1 MSLFLIFASILTAIY
16 IIYYA
21 ANITLDMRKKKD
33 AQNTDEVESFDVSQ
47 MSAGEEP
54 IEVTEHGDGFT
65 LSRFNEQLQNITA
78 LPNQKTNPKESEV
91 TEQAETIRKDN
102 PDTSNEVTDD
112 DNNMRLTFFDN
123 MNEISPE
130 YSVQLERQEFKNAL
144 LSKGALRNLIKVKEK
159 RNEV

>member
-1 MSLFLIFASILTAIY
+1 MSPFLIFASVLTIIY

-47 MSAGEEP
+47 MNGNDEP
-54 IEVTEHGDGFT
+54 IEVSEDGDGFT
-65 LSRFNEQLQNITA
+65 LTKFKDQLQNITA
-78 LPNQKTNPKESEV
+78 LPHQESRPKDFEQPETV
-91 TEQAETIRKDN
+91 QAEN
-102 PDTSNEVTDD
+102 PDEPQEVTDE
-112 DNNMRLTFFDN
+112 DNSVKITFFDN
-123 MNEISPE
+123 LNEINPE

-144 LSKGALRNLIKVKEK
+144 LTKGTLRNLIKIKET

>member
-1 MSLFLIFASILTAIY
+1 
-16 IIYYA
+16 
-21 ANITLDMRKKKD
+21 
-33 AQNTDEVESFDVSQ
+33 
-47 MSAGEEP
+47 
-54 IEVTEHGDGFT
+54 
-65 LSRFNEQLQNITA
+65 

>member
-1 MSLFLIFASILTAIY
+1 MSPFLIFASILTAIY

-21 ANITLDMRKKKD
+21 ANITLDMRKEKD

-47 MSAGEEP
+47 MSPCEEP

>member
-1 MSLFLIFASILTAIY
+1 MSPFLIFASILTVIY

-47 MSAGEEP
+47 MNGNDEP
-54 IEVTEHGDGFT
+54 IEVTEDGDGFT
-65 LSRFNEQLQNITA
+65 LSKFKDKLQNITA
-78 LPNQKTNPKESEV
+78 LPNQKTNPKESE
-91 TEQAETIRKDN
+91 EPRQPEAMQEEN
-102 PDTSNEVTDD
+102 PDTPNEVTDE
-112 DNNMRLTFFDN
+112 DNSVKITFFDN
-123 MNEISPE
+123 LNEISPE

-144 LSKGALRNLIKVKEK
+144 LTKGTLRNLIKIKET